1 MQACRSC
8 PQTALDNF
16 TQPSTCRLHIARIDV
31 RERLQAKTNI
41 SGKGKGKVISNKG
54 EGVAAQQ
61 FQLRL
66 GKNTTVPLT
75 LGFTK
80 SNELF
85 VGRLAMLGFAA
96 ACIGEVVSGQG
107 CACPPCVRLCRPF
120 AGYSITLMLCSVTR
134 CSDISSSCTFYR
146 T

>member
-1 MQACRSC
+1 M
-8 PQTALDNF
+8 
-16 TQPSTCRLHIARIDV
+16 
-31 RERLQAKTNI
+31 QAKTNI
-41 SGKGKGKVISNKG
+41 PGAGKGKVISNKG
-54 EGVAAQQ
+54 DGVAAQQ

-107 CACPPCVRLCRPF
+107 CAFRLRLCPRTPF
-120 AGYSITLMLCSVTR
+120 SNLEASVLCLFFIHPSELSPIWSGTIGVLHIPTLHCG
-134 CSDISSSCTFYR
+134 
-146 T
+146 

>member
-1 MQACRSC
+1 M
-8 PQTALDNF
+8 
-16 TQPSTCRLHIARIDV
+16 TCRHS
-31 RERLQAKTNI
+31 RLSCEQHKFAQLLTVPLLQTKSTV
-41 SGKGKGKVISNKG
+41 GKGTLKFKSQSQGKSKVISNKG
-54 EGVAAQQ
+54 DGVAAQQ

-96 ACIGEVVSGQG
+96 ACIGEVVTGQG
-107 CACPPCVRLCRPF
+107 CAPQPSCACCCDAVSFL
-120 AGYSITLMLCSVTR
+120 AMSIADAISLMSL
-134 CSDISSSCTFYR
+134 IQQ
-146 T
+146 

>member
-1 MQACRSC
+1 MCDA
-8 PQTALDNF
+8 
-16 TQPSTCRLHIARIDV
+16 
-31 RERLQAKTNI
+31 LQAKTNI
-41 SGKGKGKVISNKG
+41 PGKGKGKVISNKG
-54 EGVAAQQ
+54 DGVAAQQ

-96 ACIGEVVSGQG
+96 ACIGEVVTGQG
-107 CACPPCVRLCRPF
+107 CACPPCACLHRPF
-120 AGYSITLMLCSVTR
+120 TCYDITLKHCVVTR
-134 CSDISSSCTFYR
+134 CTKELSKSSVMGRALHIVTLHVV
-146 T
+146 